1 MGCPPHQKR
10 YHLEVKYHQFFS
22 RESNYIFN
30 LYKDSVKIT
39 NRLMIHIIQP
49 KDGMGRTYLMET
61 VVSMEDKI
69 KGVFSKKVTS
79 VDV

>member
-1 MGCPPHQKR
+1 
-10 YHLEVKYHQFFS
+10 
-22 RESNYIFN
+22 
-30 LYKDSVKIT
+30 
-39 NRLMIHIIQP
+39 MIHIIQP